1 MSEHQ
6 SIRASSS
13 QDAQPNTYIRNWRTT
28 FARSMLGIMLAFG
41 LFALIPALFSEESA
55 VSRISKIVYLS
66 IYILGII
73 ITVFPFSDVIRVGTF
88 LVAIFALG
96 ISELVSYGILGDAS
110 LFFYAVVVVAT
121 IMFSPRAGWVATA
134 STLLAIGITGYAF
147 LYGKVSI
154 PASQIGFA
162 KLTDWVSTTGSFLM
176 FSAVIVLGIQR
187 LQAEITEGQSRIATA
202 YTTLQEERN
211 HLDDNVTART
221 ADLELARQSREQ
233 RARQLE
239 IIASVARSITAMQ
252 ELEQLLPTICQ
263 VVSGRF
269 GFYHTGIFLLDERGE
284 FAVLQAAN
292 SEGGQRM
299 LKREHRLRVG
309 TTGIVGAAAGQGK
322 ARIALD
328 VGADAVYFN
337 NPDLPETR
345 SEMALPLKIGQQT
358 VGILDV
364 QSKEVGAFKDED
376 IAVLSVLADQISI
389 AIENARLF
397 SQTRQALSESQA
409 TYEQYVKQD
418 WAQFARTLKHSGY
431 AYNGIKTMPLENAS
445 PAHPPH
451 ALTIPIKS
459 RGLAIGDVTI
469 QSNDP
474 LRTWSQDEINLAQA
488 AAERAGLAI
497 ENFRLLTEAQRRA
510 AKERAVG
517 EITARISASVDV
529 REIMQTAVEELGR
542 VMAGSE
548 ITLQFEGQ
556 KIPARPADR
565 PGREDQ

>member
-6 SIRASSS
+6 PTNTSPS
-13 QDAQPNTYIRNWRTT
+13 QGARPNTYIQTWRAT
-28 FARSMLGIMLAFG
+28 FARSILGIMLAFG
-41 LFALIPALFSEESA
+41 LFALIPALFSDESA

-66 IYILGII
+66 IYIVGLII
-73 ITVFPFSDVIRVGTF
+73 AIFPFSDVTRVATI
-88 LVAIFALG
+88 LLAIFALG
-96 ISELVSYGILGDAS
+96 FNELISYGILGDAG
-110 LFFYAVVVVAT
+110 LFFYAVVVIAT

-134 STLLAIGITGYAF
+134 ITLLAIFITGGAF
-147 LYGKVSI
+147 LGGRVDI
-154 PASQIGFA
+154 PAAQIGFA
-162 KLTDWVSTTGSFLM
+162 KLTDWISASGSFLM
-176 FSAVIVLGIQR
+176 FSAVIILGIQR
-187 LQAEITEGQSRIATA
+187 LQTEISEGQNQIATA
-202 YTTLQEERN
+202 YATLQEERD
-211 HLDDNVTART
+211 HLDDNVKART
-221 ADLELARQSREQ
+221 ADLELARQASEQ

-239 IIASVARSITAMQ
+239 IIASVAHSVTAMQ
-252 ELEQLLPTICQ
+252 ELDQLLPTICR
-263 VVSGRF
+263 VVSERF
-269 GFYHTGIFLLDERGE
+269 GFYHTGIFLIDERGE

-292 SEGGQRM
+292 SAGGQRM
-299 LKREHRLRVG
+299 LQREHRLRVG

-345 SEMALPLKIGQQT
+345 SEMALPLKISNQI

-397 SQTRQALSESQA
+397 SQTRQALAESQA

-418 WAQFARTLKHSGY
+418 WGRFAHTLKHSGY
-431 AYNGIKTMPLENAS
+431 TYNGIKTVPLEDTPS
-445 PAHPPH
+445 TPPPH
-451 ALTIPIKS
+451 ALTIPIKI
-459 RGLAIGDVTI
+459 RGLPIGNVTI
-469 QSNDP
+469 RSNDP
-474 LRTWSQDEINLAQA
+474 LRAWSQDEINLAQT

-510 AKERAVG
+510 AKERSVG

-529 REIMQTAVEELGR
+529 REIMQTAVQELGR

-548 ITLQFEGQ
+548 VTVQFN
-556 KIPARPADR
+556 
-565 PGREDQ
+565 RESN